1 MLYFPCDYFYLG
13 LLVHFY
19 EMKGFIFGE
28 KKLYFYDPL
37 KKVYFEA
44 WSKFAELEGIEKKNK
59 WPGWLRVGE
68 RTLDGIT
75 GNPSYTSNSIFLFL

>member
-19 EMKGFIFGE
+19 KMKGFIFGE

-44 WSKFAELEGIEKKNK
+44 WSKFAELEGIVSEEAFSARLCAILMTN
-59 WPGWLRVGE
+59 
-68 RTLDGIT
+68 
-75 GNPSYTSNSIFLFL
+75 